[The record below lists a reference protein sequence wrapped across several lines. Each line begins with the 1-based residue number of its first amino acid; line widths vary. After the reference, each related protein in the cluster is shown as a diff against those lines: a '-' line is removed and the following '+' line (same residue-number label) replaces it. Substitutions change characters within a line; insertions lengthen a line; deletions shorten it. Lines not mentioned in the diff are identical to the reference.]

1 MRNNAKGSKGFA
13 GVIAVIVFILI
24 IGLSKCGKSN
34 KDESPKSE
42 VVTESISETSSNDN
56 NGTSSDSQENLEIIY
71 ADDENINLYINRFNS
86 ANPNEKITSSLAQK
100 YYHHGKEHDDQVKYY
115 IGDFE
120 FVLTGGAYS
129 KSIKIVIQ
137 GKPTNTNDEYKEL
150 FFKYAKGFDPQIT
163 DEKLENYWKQIM
175 EDTTNRVKFDEFE
188 CDFDIYKDDKIE
200 LMVIEGKL
208 E

>member
-1 MRNNAKGSKGFA
+1 M
-13 GVIAVIVFILI
+13 
-24 IGLSKCGKSN
+24 
-34 KDESPKSE
+34 
-42 VVTESISETSSNDN
+42 
-56 NGTSSDSQENLEIIY
+56 
-71 ADDENINLYINRFNS
+71 
-86 ANPNEKITSSLAQK
+86 AQK

-137 GKPTNTNDEYKEL
+137 GKSTNTNDEYKEL

-175 EDTTNRVKFDEFE
+175 EDITNNVKFDEKLAEINEMIIKNNKFE

-200 LMVIEGKL
+200 SMVIEGKL